1 MEIVEITKGSRGK
14 VLILQSEISSIET
27 FNKSREQ
34 LEFDM
39 ERTAEIYFFMRRE
52 TFRGKIERYE
62 ILKDKYNR
70 FIFDKGNMDYE
81 TIQEFEKLD
90 EWIKWEDILFTYKI
104 YTLKNWKSYNT
115 YNYIIEIK
123 DDFNSII

>member
-1 MEIVEITKGSRGK
+1 MEIVEITKGSRDK

-39 ERTAEIYFFMRRE
+39 GRTAEIYLFMRRE
-52 TFRGKIERYE
+52 TSNGKTDKYK
-62 ILKDKYNR
+62 ILKDKHLR
-70 FIFDKGNMDYE
+70 FTFDKEYIDDK
-81 TIQEFEKLD
+81 TLQEFKELD

-115 YNYIIEIK
+115 YNFIIEIK
-123 DDFNSII
+123 NDFNSII